1 LDKLEKAKRVGYRF
15 TDKKAKQL
23 HVGANAKPTEEE
35 IKKMKH
41 GKGVYYEN
49 RKNRSDK
56 SRMKKL
62 EDGGVAEGWTDA
74 DLKEKGGVAK
84 AKKKSS
90 SAGNGGMMAK
100 IQAEV
105 KRLKAENPTMF
116 KKHTDFV
123 KKAASNLKES
133 GNLKN

>member
-23 HVGANAKPTEEE
+23 HKGENAKPNEEQIE
-35 IKKMKH
+35 KYKK

-56 SRMKKL
+56 SRMKKM
-62 EDGGVAEGWTDA
+62 EDGGGVE
-74 DLKEKGGVAK
+74 KKKKGG
-84 AKKKSS
+84 

-105 KRLKAENPTMF
+105 KKLKAENPNMF

-123 KKAASNLKES
+123 KKAASNLKAS
-133 GNLKN
+133 GGLHN